1 MITEKL
7 DKIQYEKNEQSDILK
22 KTKFDLDTE
31 REQLKEIVASHKK
44 LETEKNELVESS
56 KNKINQL
63 EENLK

>member
-31 REQLKEIVASHKK
+31 RE
-44 LETEKNELVESS
+44 
-56 KNKINQL
+56 
-63 EENLK
+63 